1 MAGFFAAF
9 STSSSSNSMG
19 AAASTGQ
26 QLSATDYESLAMTLS
41 PTTRSRLPDTSTALS
56 LMEDFESL
64 SLSDN
69 NGTTSTQC
77 CQCEKGVQ
85 AAAQVNVHESIE
97 KNMNEQPFIYRKRLY
112 CSLDCFFDAYVKQ
125 PGLCMWIDSLFSAA
139 VKIKQAQMHAMDGG
153 GSKSSSSFNHK

>member
-1 MAGFFAAF
+1 
-9 STSSSSNSMG
+9 
-19 AAASTGQ
+19 
-26 QLSATDYESLAMTLS
+26 
-41 PTTRSRLPDTSTALS
+41 
-56 LMEDFESL
+56 MEDFESL
-64 SLSDN
+64 SLSEN

-97 KNMNEQPFIYRKRLY
+97 KNMNEQPFIYRKRMY
-112 CSLDCFFDAYVKQ
+112 CTLDCFFDAYVKQ